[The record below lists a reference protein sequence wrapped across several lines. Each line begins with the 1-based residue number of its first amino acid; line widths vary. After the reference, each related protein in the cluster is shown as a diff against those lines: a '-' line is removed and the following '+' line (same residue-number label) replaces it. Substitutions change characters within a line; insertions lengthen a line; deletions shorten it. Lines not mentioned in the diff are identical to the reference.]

1 MAVRFTKEGDGHMN
15 RLTQKVQ
22 AGKLCDMETA
32 PKFISCGKLS
42 ILCIRIKQP
51 FAILKKAK
59 DFLNKFAILMPT
71 TNSI

>member
-32 PKFISCGKLS
+32 PKFISCGKSLFLEAYQF
-42 ILCIRIKQP
+42 INIKYE
-51 FAILKKAK
+51 
-59 DFLNKFAILMPT
+59 
-71 TNSI
+71 

>member
-1 MAVRFTKEGDGHMN
+1 MSFLNLLRNATEGFTANMAVRFTKEGDGHMN

-42 ILCIRIKQP
+42 ILCTK
-51 FAILKKAK
+51 KKAFHNFEK
-59 DFLNKFAILMPT
+59 
-71 TNSI
+71 S